1 MIASLRGLE
10 AMKSACYLRLRDISN
25 DLEIVDSPLFSAIS
39 ARQVLELQ
47 FQTTTLRLT
56 QYRYKRFS
64 NGIPPYKDLLDWRRW
79 DSMAMIGVGMA
90 AGCGIYYVAQ

>member
-39 ARQVLELQ
+39 ARQVLELH
-47 FQTTTLRLT
+47 FHARV
-56 QYRYKRFS
+56 FS
-64 NGIPPYKDLLDWRRW
+64 CSGHPLL
-79 DSMAMIGVGMA
+79 AHL
-90 AGCGIYYVAQ
+90 C